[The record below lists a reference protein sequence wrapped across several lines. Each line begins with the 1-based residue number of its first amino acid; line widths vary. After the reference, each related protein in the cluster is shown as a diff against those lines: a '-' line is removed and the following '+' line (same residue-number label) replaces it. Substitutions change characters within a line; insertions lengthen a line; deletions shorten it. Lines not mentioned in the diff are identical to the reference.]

1 MKYIPCG
8 GCGAETPL
16 DRCIGCLHPFTEE
29 EKKEPF
35 TASKYTEVVPGVM
48 IGSITPE
55 ARDFLET
62 IMDAWDKHYE
72 SLKEA
77 NGKDYEP
84 SYYGF
89 AYWLVR
95 WSGLIQPAISQNE
108 KPCQ

>member
-1 MKYIPCG
+1 MSIATKCTCHMSSNG
-8 GCGAETPL
+8 FCNSTV
-16 DRCIGCLHPFTEE
+16 
-29 EKKEPF
+29 KECTQF
-35 TASKYTEVVPGVM
+35 ITSRYSEVVPGVV

-55 ARDFLET
+55 ARQFLET

-72 SLKEA
+72 GLKEA

-95 WSGLIQPAISQNE
+95 WSGLVQPVISQNE
-108 KPCQ
+108 K